1 MSKRG
6 RQSFAK
12 HSKILQARASLR
24 SRLIAYTS
32 LVRNSVLYVAE
43 TWPVSH
49 RLLKAANS
57 LQSHHM
63 RVMLH
68 LGRRPTEAWADWH
81 VRSLRTARLQLQR
94 GGWERWSTY
103 ILKRIWSLWGHMAR
117 GGQEVNA
124 MVEWKNLSFWR
135 AAAETSQAESGTCRP
150 LQSRARC
157 STSPRDH
164 RRHSV
169 GSSSTR
175 PAEVAEFD
183 RSVRGKVRHP

>member
-1 MSKRG
+1 MCASQNNNHSAGLAYHIWGATAAPVAEMSKRG

-117 GGQEVNA
+117 GCGRV
-124 MVEWKNLSFWR
+124 
-135 AAAETSQAESGTCRP
+135 
-150 LQSRARC
+150 
-157 STSPRDH
+157 
-164 RRHSV
+164 
-169 GSSSTR
+169 
-175 PAEVAEFD
+175 
-183 RSVRGKVRHP
+183 